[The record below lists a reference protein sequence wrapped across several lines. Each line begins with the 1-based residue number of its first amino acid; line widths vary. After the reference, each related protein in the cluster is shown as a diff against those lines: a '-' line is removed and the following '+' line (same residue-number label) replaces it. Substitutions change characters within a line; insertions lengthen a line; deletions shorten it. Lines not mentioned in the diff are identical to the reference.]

1 MRDAMCADD
10 HDPAGLYFGGR
21 NGAVWCSPDE
31 GRTWQEIHKDL
42 PDVMVVRP
50 AALEE
55 THAMANFEMSRAT
68 TINAPADRVLSLL
81 NDFREWPLWS
91 PWEGLDPDLKRTFT
105 GPATGVGSHYAW
117 AGNKQAGE
125 GTMEITES
133 TSSSVAIDLK
143 FLKPFKASNI
153 TAFDLTE
160 AGSGTTGVNWTMT
173 GTRSLIMGLM
183 GKLFFDKAIV
193 KDFDKGLA
201 QLKAAA
207 ESR

>member
-1 MRDAMCADD
+1 
-10 HDPAGLYFGGR
+10 
-21 NGAVWCSPDE
+21 
-31 GRTWQEIHKDL
+31 
-42 PDVMVVRP
+42 
-50 AALEE
+50 
-55 THAMANFEMSRAT
+55 MAHFEMSRST
-68 TINAPADRVLSLL
+68 TINAPAARVHSLL
-81 NDFREWPLWS
+81 NDFREWQQWS

-117 AGNKQAGE
+117 AGNKKAGE

-133 TSSSVAIDLK
+133 TPSSVAIDLE
-143 FLKPFKASNI
+143 FLKPFKASNV

-160 AGSGTTGVNWTMT
+160 AGSGTTRVNWTMT
-173 GTRSLIMGLM
+173 GTRGVIMGLM
-183 GKLFFDKAIV
+183 GKLFFDKAIG